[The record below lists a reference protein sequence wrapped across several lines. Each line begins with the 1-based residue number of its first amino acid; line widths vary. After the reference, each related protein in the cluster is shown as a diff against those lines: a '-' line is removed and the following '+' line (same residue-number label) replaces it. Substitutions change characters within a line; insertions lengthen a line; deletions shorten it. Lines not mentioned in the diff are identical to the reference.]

1 MRLENLNISQGK
13 RQSTDTNRKILE
25 LTDFK
30 AAIIIMLQEIK
41 ANALEVNAK
50 IDSRD
55 KEIDEEKEV
64 GGEEEPNEKNLNQKI
79 Q

>member
-1 MRLENLNISQGK
+1 MRLENLSISQGK

-25 LTDFK
+25 LADFK

-64 GGEEEPNEKNLNQKI
+64 GGEGEEEEPNEKNLN
-79 Q
+79 